1 MKKTRGGRII
11 GAGELAALGLRRTA
25 RARWA
30 GKLNRLSASFGW
42 PFRGRWAGR
51 WAAGFVA
58 VLLLPVGFVPLLGY
72 AVACTRA
79 AERGA
84 EEPPPLR
91 PVGRLLADGL
101 ALAVAIAVVSVPFV
115 IVAFV
120 IAPLLS
126 NPDVWHSVGLL
137 LHVEG
142 WAVAILIVALPWGV
156 ALLLVMPHATA
167 RFAASGRATELFDF
181 AAAIRGVRSDFATW
195 NLAVAA
201 TVTAWAIGVA
211 CTALFCVGLVPGTFY
226 AILVSAHAC
235 ASLGPTRPDP
245 PTG

>member
-1 MKKTRGGRII
+1 M
-11 GAGELAALGLRRTA
+11 A
-25 RARWA
+25 RSRSG

-51 WAAGFVA
+51 WAAGAAA
-58 VLLLPVGFVPLLGY
+58 VLLLPIGFVPLLGY

-84 EEPPPLR
+84 EEPPPWR

-101 ALAVAIAVVSVPFV
+101 ALVLAIAVVTVPFAV
-115 IVAFV
+115 VAFAL
-120 IAPLLS
+120 APVVS
-126 NPDVWHSVGLL
+126 NPDVWHSADPL

-142 WAVAILIVALPWGV
+142 WAVAVFVVALPWGI

-167 RFAASGRATELFDF
+167 RFASSGRVTDLFDF
-181 AAAIRGVRSDFATW
+181 AAAIRGVRSDFSTW

-201 TVTAWAIGVA
+201 TVTAWAVGVA
-211 CTALFCVGLVPGTFY
+211 CIALFCVGLAPGIFY

-235 ASLGPTRPDP
+235 ASLAPARPHP
-245 PTG
+245 SAR